1 MLSLEDLCHQVTDLL
16 EEFNGLCNIRKDEWR
31 QTGLSLRHNSLKN
44 LKPQLQ
50 KRSRQYAFL
59 LLSNYNLMERRRK
72 LVTSVS
78 KRKALASPKGLH
90 VQTSFT
96 TLKVEE
102 KINVPTSK
110 GSVLPNPKLHNS
122 LWKKL

>member
-1 MLSLEDLCHQVTDLL
+1 MGCATLE
-16 EEFNGLCNIRKDEWR
+16 KMKWR
-31 QTGLSLRHNSLKN
+31 QTGLSLRHNSLTN